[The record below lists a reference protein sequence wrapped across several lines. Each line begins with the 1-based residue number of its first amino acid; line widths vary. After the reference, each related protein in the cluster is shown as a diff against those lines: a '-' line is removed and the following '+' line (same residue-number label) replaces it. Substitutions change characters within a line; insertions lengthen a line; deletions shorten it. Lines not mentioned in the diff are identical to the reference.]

1 MENNEKVLKEFAKWV
16 DDQIDF
22 KEWIGGISGNIAES
36 LDGHIF
42 KFAVNYGFE
51 KIPAD
56 YQDEAI
62 RIMAAIMAADYD
74 AIAEEAIEEMVVR
87 IRTPLSDE
95 VEGIVLSGLWGIIS
109 KIMKHK
115 AKAE

>member
-1 MENNEKVLKEFAKWV
+1 MEEQQKVLKEFAKWV

-22 KEWIGGISGNIAES
+22 KELIGGLGGNIAES

-51 KIPAD
+51 KIPTD

-62 RIMAAIMAADYD
+62 KIMAAIMAADYD
-74 AIAEEAIEEMVVR
+74 AIADEAIEEMVTR
-87 IRTPLSDE
+87 IKTPLSDE
-95 VEGIVLSGLWGIIS
+95 KEAIILGGLWDIIS
-109 KIMKHK
+109 KLMKHK
-115 AKAE
+115 STEE